1 MNKHISEMNNSNS
14 FKQPEALRLAE
25 LMDYLSNDSYDW
37 WQEFDKCAAELR
49 HLHDK
54 TVLADQVI
62 EQRHSMISDLYSLNQ
77 ELVNELKKLVAEAE
91 SNIRSEFEGTKE
103 LRKNLSSL
111 DSARAAIAKATG
123 GAV

>member
-1 MNKHISEMNNSNS
+1 MTKHTSEMNNSNN

-49 HLHDK
+49 RLHDK

-111 DSARAAIAKATG
+111 DSARAVLAKATG
-123 GAV
+123 GRV